1 MHLGIFQSFCI
12 VVIQPGQLVFQ
23 LLKANGISRYHAD
36 EMAALSIVQMSLET
50 HKVPSCC
57 LHWEA
62 QILQISRSVPF
73 KSKNE
78 ALRLILVQMGLIANV

>member
-1 MHLGIFQSFCI
+1 MHLSIFQSFCI
-12 VVIQPGQLVFQ
+12 VVIQTDQLVLQ
-23 LLKANGISRYHAD
+23 LLKAKSISRYHAD

-57 LHWEA
+57 LHWKA

-73 KSKNE
+73 KLKNE